1 MNHMPRSRLPE
12 LMLPRFN
19 PEVDPACPVC
29 RSSWPVEYVAV
40 KADDHTRHAGLA
52 LFMQDAMCRR
62 FAHYRLHRRID
73 ATFMDT
79 PSTKRTGLNRLL
91 AHLAL
96 CHNRLLITS
105 RPDRLPTSQTRKL
118 GGLAVHIVSASSMD
132 PRNHLSQAELIPHI
146 QTTIRQMFKQTD
158 KKNKRGQQ

>member
-12 LMLPRFN
+12 VMLPRFN

-29 RSSWPVEYVAV
+29 RSNRPVEYVAV
-40 KADDHTRHAGLA
+40 KTGDHTRHAGLA

-73 ATFMDT
+73 AAFMDT
-79 PSTKRTGLNRLL
+79 PGTKRTGLNRLL

-118 GGLAVHIVSASSMD
+118 GDLAVRVVSASDSST
-132 PRNHLSQAELIPHI
+132 RNHPSQAEMIPHI
-146 QTTIRQMFKQTD
+146 QTTIRQMFKQAD
-158 KKNKRGQQ
+158 KKSKGGQQ